1 MLRLY
6 IIIAGSLLFS
16 VAAEAQSFKER
27 YADVVSKDDPVA
39 EEEFLREWEMA
50 DSNDAELYTAFFNY
64 YVNKSRRES
73 ITIGETKPDKGEFL
87 VLTETDS
94 TKKTSGYMY
103 NNVEYDPDLIRK
115 GFYYADKGIEKFPS
129 RLDMRFGKIY
139 VYSLL
144 GDYDNYTKEIIKT
157 INYSDTNNNK
167 WFWTDNEPLAN
178 GKKTMLDGLQG
189 YILQLYETNDDGLLK
204 NMMQIAEAT
213 LKYYPDNVES
223 LSNLSIVYLLWG
235 QFDEALGVLLVA
247 ENLNPTD
254 FVVLGNIAQAY
265 KLKGN
270 KAEAIKYYKLMLEHG
285 DNDAKA
291 YARSQIELLEKQ

>member
-1 MLRLY
+1 MVRSY
-6 IIIAGSLLFS
+6 IIIAGLLLFS
-16 VAAEAQSFKER
+16 VATRSQSFKER
-27 YADVVSKDDPVA
+27 YARVVEIDDPVA
-39 EEEFLREWEMA
+39 EEEFLKEWEAA
-50 DSNDAELYTAFFNY
+50 DNNDAELYTAFFNY
-64 YVNKSRRES
+64 YVNRSRSES
-73 ITIGETKPDKGEFL
+73 ISIGKDKPNKGEFL

-94 TKKTSGYMY
+94 AKNTTGYMY
-103 NNVEYDPDLIRK
+103 NNIEYDTGLIKK

-157 INYSDTNNNK
+157 IDYSATNNNK
-167 WFWTDNEPLAN
+167 WHWTDNEPLEN
-178 GKKTMLDGLQG
+178 GKKTMLDGMQG

-235 QFDEALGVLLVA
+235 QFDEALEVLSVA
-247 ENLNPTD
+247 EKLNPAD

-270 KAEAIKYYKLMLEHG
+270 KADAIKYYKLMLKHG

-291 YARSQIELLEKQ
+291 YAGSQIELLGKQ